1 MKSDTAAAAVKQMN
15 PSIRIT
21 PHQNRVGPDTER
33 VYDDDFFE
41 SLDGVANAL
50 DNVDARKKTRR
61 LSVHWS
67 PRLAVCR
74 WIPSLRA
81 SLAALF
87 FFVVQV
93 CTWIG
98 GACTTANLYWSPAHW
113 EPKATSRLWSPSSQ
127 NPTAPARTRL
137 KSPSPSAPS
146 KTSPTPS
153 STRCR
158 WVSGEAV
165 CRSQSFWIWL
175 WNIEMASWDGRNL
188 DEMFFCSDLVSKNVK
203 ANYKIMITLLL
214 SFLVSCLQW
223 ARDEFE
229 GLFKQPPESAMQYLT
244 WVSSFIMQFQNDQF

>member
-50 DNVDARKKTRR
+50 DNVDARKKTRHMLVH
-61 LSVHWS
+61 LSQW
-67 PRLAVCR
+67 LAVHC
-74 WIPSLRA
+74 WHAYLCTC
-81 SLAALF
+81 LAAWYS
-87 FFVVQV
+87 FVVQV

-98 GACTTANLYWSPAHW
+98 GACTTANLYWSLAHW

-127 NPTAPARTRL
+127 NPTAPARTHL
-137 KSPSPSAPS
+137 KSPSPFAPS

-158 WVSGEAV
+158 SVPGENVWANNFQIG
-165 CRSQSFWIWL
+165 S
-175 WNIEMASWDGRNL
+175 EM
-188 DEMFFCSDLVSKNVK
+188 
-203 ANYKIMITLLL
+203 
-214 SFLVSCLQW
+214 
-223 ARDEFE
+223 
-229 GLFKQPPESAMQYLT
+229 
-244 WVSSFIMQFQNDQF
+244 